1 MFSEIISGFFSFSAD
16 GWAIFLRAKRWRR
29 ENENV
34 GPTVM
39 NSYENIPGKEG
50 SESLRKAHMVV
61 ENQVISGGVHVLAFC
76 KTDQVDRCWHS
87 SHFSS
92 TCVRSCFVVEKVPR
106 GARGEVAIRH
116 RLNSNAA
123 ADDLFGHKP
132 AKNCFNTRQQ
142 RVSQDPINAKTK
154 LRRNS
159 WNSAT
164 QDL

>member
-1 MFSEIISGFFSFSAD
+1 MESYWATLCLAKIISGFFSFSAD
-16 GWAIFLRAKRWRR
+16 GWAIFLRAKRRRR

-92 TCVRSCFVVEKVPR
+92 TCVRSCFVVEKSHGKR
-106 GARGEVAIRH
+106 TLN
-116 RLNSNAA
+116 RLNSR
-123 ADDLFGHKP
+123 DDLFGHKTGASKATHTHAVFP
-132 AKNCFNTRQQ
+132 
-142 RVSQDPINAKTK
+142 
-154 LRRNS
+154 RRNS
-159 WNSAT
+159 
-164 QDL
+164 

>member
-1 MFSEIISGFFSFSAD
+1 MLCLAKLSVGFSVFLQMDGLFSSGQK
-16 GWAIFLRAKRWRR
+16 GGGE

-92 TCVRSCFVVEKVPR
+92 TCVRSCFVVEKSHGKR
-106 GARGEVAIRH
+106 TLN
-116 RLNSNAA
+116 RLNSR
-123 ADDLFGHKP
+123 DDLFGHKTGASKATHTHAVFP
-132 AKNCFNTRQQ
+132 
-142 RVSQDPINAKTK
+142 
-154 LRRNS
+154 RRNS
-159 WNSAT
+159 
-164 QDL
+164 